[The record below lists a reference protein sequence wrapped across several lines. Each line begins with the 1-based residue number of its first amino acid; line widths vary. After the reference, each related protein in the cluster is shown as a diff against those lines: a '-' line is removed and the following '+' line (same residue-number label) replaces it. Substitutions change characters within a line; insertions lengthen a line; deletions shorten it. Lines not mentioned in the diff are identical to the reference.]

1 MIKMFKNHVKEL
13 VEDINGNHV
22 IQKSLN
28 CFVAPF
34 NDFIFDEMIEG
45 SEPKFY
51 VKPYYPDL
59 DTITLYIESDERFF
73 GKDII

>member
-1 MIKMFKNHVKEL
+1 MMIKMFKNHVKEL

-34 NDFIFDEMIEG
+34 NDFIFDEMIKG
-45 SEPKFY
+45 C
-51 VKPYYPDL
+51 
-59 DTITLYIESDERFF
+59 
-73 GKDII
+73 

>member
-1 MIKMFKNHVKEL
+1 MIERSTSKFHINMMIKMFKNHVKEL

-34 NDFIFDEMIEG
+34 NDFIFDEMI
-45 SEPKFY
+45 
-51 VKPYYPDL
+51 
-59 DTITLYIESDERFF
+59 
-73 GKDII
+73 